1 MPTPNTGAPS
11 TEAEAATD
19 VAALRRSVT
28 AGAIGVFVHW
38 FDWAAYAYLAG
49 TVATVFFPAE
59 DRTTGLLAVFGVFAV
74 SFGIRP
80 IGAMVFGPLGDRIG
94 RKRTLSLVIFM
105 MSGATLTIGL
115 LPGYGTIGIAAPV
128 LLLVLRLIQGFA
140 AGGEFGSAASF
151 LAESAPRRRRGFGVS
166 WLEVGSL
173 LGFLAGSFVF
183 LLLSAGLDDSQLTS
197 WGWRIPFLVAA
208 PLGVIGFIIRS
219 KIEDT
224 PEYRSLEANDTVPRS
239 PVRELVRSEKRQLLQ
254 AAGLMTAMHVPFYMV
269 LTYLVTY
276 ETDHLGRS
284 ADSAAL
290 LTTVVSLL
298 GLVLVPMFGHLSD
311 RVGRKPVFVGATVAL
326 LVASVPAFLLM
337 RAGAAGTWIAGL
349 LLGVVLAAILGTY
362 AVWSAELFP
371 TRTRQSGLS
380 IAYNI
385 TAALFAGTVPYVM
398 TVLIS
403 ATGSTLLPGFYL
415 MVFAVVGLVAALSL
429 KETAGSSLLRPEDM
443 SDRVTESEKVSD
455 LAAGDEKVPGRAAGN
470 ESASGRAAGY
480 VSDRA
485 SSH

>member
-1 MPTPNTGAPS
+1 MPTHNTGATTP
-11 TEAEAATD
+11 EVEVATD
-19 VAALRRSVT
+19 VVALRTSVA

-49 TVATVFFPAE
+49 TVATVFFPS
-59 DRTTGLLAVFGVFAV
+59 DDSTTGLLAVFGVFAV

-105 MSGATLTIGL
+105 MSGATLAIGL
-115 LPGYGTIGIAAPV
+115 LPGYETIGIAAPV
-128 LLLVLRLIQGFA
+128 LLLVLRLVQGFA

-183 LLLSAGLDDSQLTS
+183 LLLSAGLDDDQLTS
-197 WGWRIPFLVAA
+197 WGWRIPFLIAA
-208 PLGVIGFIIRS
+208 PLGVIGFIIRN

-224 PEYRSLEANDTVPRS
+224 PEYRSLEANDAVPRS
-239 PVRELVRSEKRQLLQ
+239 PVRELLRSEKRRLLQ
-254 AAGLMTAMHVPFYMV
+254 AAGLMTAMHVPFYTV

-276 ETDHLGRS
+276 QTDALGQS

-290 LTTVVSLL
+290 LTTVISLL
-298 GLVLVPMFGHLSD
+298 GLVLVPVFGHLSD
-311 RVGRKPVFVGATVAL
+311 RVGRKPLFVGATAAL
-326 LVASVPAFLLM
+326 LVGSAPAFLLM
-337 RAGAAGTWIAGL
+337 RTGLAGTWIAGL
-349 LLGVVLAAILGTY
+349 LLGAVLAAILGTY
-362 AVWSAELFP
+362 AVWSAEIFP

-380 IAYNI
+380 ITYNI

-415 MVFAVVGLVAALSL
+415 MVFAAVGLVAALSL
-429 KETAGSSLLRPEDM
+429 QETVGSSLLRPEDVPDKA
-443 SDRVTESEKVSD
+443 SDPATEHS
-455 LAAGDEKVPGRAAGN
+455 LGAAT
-470 ESASGRAAGY
+470 
-480 VSDRA
+480 
-485 SSH
+485 

>member
-1 MPTPNTGAPS
+1 MRTCHSGART
-11 TEAEAATD
+11 TEVEVATH
-19 VAALRRSVT
+19 VMSLRRSVA
-28 AGAIGVFVHW
+28 AGAVGVFVHW

-59 DRTTGLLAVFGVFAV
+59 DSTTGLLAVFGVFAV

-80 IGAMVFGPLGDRIG
+80 IGALVFGSLGDRIG

-115 LPGYGTIGIAAPV
+115 LPGYASIGVAAPI
-128 LLLVLRLIQGFA
+128 LLVILRLLQGFA

-183 LLLSAGLDDSQLTS
+183 FLLSTTLDDSRLTS
-197 WGWRIPFLVAA
+197 WGWRLPFLIAA
-208 PLGVIGFIIRS
+208 PLGVIGFIIRN

-224 PEYRSLEANDTVPRS
+224 PEYRAMEANDTVPRS
-239 PVRELVRSEKRQLLQ
+239 PVRELLRSHKRHLLQ
-254 AAGLMTAMHVPFYMV
+254 AFGLMAAMHVPIYAV

-276 ETDHLGRS
+276 ETDHLGHS

-290 LTTVVSLL
+290 LSTVISLL
-298 GLVLVPMFGHLSD
+298 GLVLVPLFGLLSD
-311 RVGRKPVFVGATVAL
+311 RVGRKPVFVGATAAL
-326 LVASVPAFLLM
+326 LVVSTPAFLLM
-337 RAGAAGTWIAGL
+337 RAGTAGTWAAGL
-349 LLGVVLAAILGTY
+349 LLGTILAAILGTY
-362 AVWSAELFP
+362 AVWSAEVFP

-380 IAYNI
+380 ISYNL
-385 TAALFAGTVPYVM
+385 TAALFAGTVPYLM

-403 ATGSTLLPGFYL
+403 ATGSTLVPGPYL
-415 MVFAVVGLVAALSL
+415 MVFAAGGLIAALSL
-429 KETAGSSLLRPEDM
+429 RETVGSTLLRPEDI
-443 SDRVTESEKVSD
+443 SDVPSRVPSSD
-455 LAAGDEKVPGRAAGN
+455 AA
-470 ESASGRAAGY
+470 
-480 VSDRA
+480 
-485 SSH
+485 

>member
-1 MPTPNTGAPS
+1 MSTRNSSAPAANA
-11 TEAEAATD
+11 AEPAAD
-19 VAALRRSVT
+19 AAALRRSVA
-28 AGAIGVFVHW
+28 AGAVGVFVHW

-59 DRTTGLLAVFGVFAV
+59 DSTTGLLAVFGVFAV

-80 IGAMVFGPLGDRIG
+80 IGALVFGPLGDRIG

-115 LPGYGTIGIAAPV
+115 LPGYDAIGIAAPI
-128 LLLVLRLIQGFA
+128 LLVVLRLIQGFA

-183 LLLSAGLDDSQLTS
+183 LLLSAGLDEAQLTS
-197 WGWRIPFLVAA
+197 WGWRVPFLVAA
-208 PLGVIGFIIRS
+208 PLGVIGFVIRN

-224 PEYRSLEANDTVPRS
+224 PEYRALEAGGTVPSS
-239 PVRELVRSEKRQLLQ
+239 PARELLRSHKRELLQ
-254 AAGLMTAMHVPFYMV
+254 AAGLMAAMHVPFYAV

-276 ETDHLGRS
+276 ETDHLGHS

-290 LTTVVSLL
+290 LSTVISLL
-298 GLVLVPMFGHLSD
+298 GLVLVPLFGRLSD
-311 RVGRKPVFVGATVAL
+311 RVGRKPVFVAATAAL
-326 LVASVPAFLLM
+326 LVLSTPAFLLM
-337 RAGAAGTWIAGL
+337 RTGLAGTWAAGL
-349 LLGVVLAAILGTY
+349 LLGAILAAILGTY
-362 AVWSAELFP
+362 AVWSAEIFP

-380 IAYNI
+380 VAYNV
-385 TAALFAGTVPYVM
+385 TAALFAGTVPYLM

-403 ATGSTLLPGFYL
+403 ATGSTLVPGPYL
-415 MVFAVVGLVAALSL
+415 MVFAVGGLVAALSL
-429 KETAGSSLLRPEDM
+429 KETAGCALLRPEDIGE
-443 SDRVTESEKVSD
+443 DVREDV
-455 LAAGDEKVPGRAAGN
+455 RAAPA
-470 ESASGRAAGY
+470 E
-480 VSDRA
+480 RA
-485 SSH
+485 SA

>member
-1 MPTPNTGAPS
+1 MSTHNTGATTP
-11 TEAEAATD
+11 EAEVATD
-19 VAALRRSVT
+19 VVALRTSVA

-49 TVATVFFPAE
+49 TVATVFFPS
-59 DRTTGLLAVFGVFAV
+59 DDSTTGLLAVFGVFAV

-80 IGAMVFGPLGDRIG
+80 IGAMVFGPLGDKIG

-105 MSGATLTIGL
+105 MSGATLAIGL
-115 LPGYGTIGIAAPV
+115 LPGYDTIGIAAPL

-183 LLLSAGLDDSQLTS
+183 LLLSAGLDENQLTS
-197 WGWRIPFLVAA
+197 WGWRIPFLIAA
-208 PLGVIGFIIRS
+208 PLGIIGFIIRN

-239 PVRELVRSEKRQLLQ
+239 PVRELLRSEKRQLLQ
-254 AAGLMTAMHVPFYMV
+254 AAGLMTAMHVPFYTV

-276 ETDHLGRS
+276 QTDQLGQS

-290 LTTVVSLL
+290 LTTVISLL
-298 GLVLVPMFGHLSD
+298 GLVLVPVFGHLSD
-311 RVGRKPVFVGATVAL
+311 RVGRKPVFVGATAAL
-326 LVASVPAFLLM
+326 LVGSAPAFLLM
-337 RAGAAGTWIAGL
+337 RTGPAGTWIAGL

-362 AVWSAELFP
+362 AVWSAEIFP

-415 MVFAVVGLVAALSL
+415 MVFAAVGLVAALTL
-429 KETAGSSLLRPEDM
+429 RETVGSSLLRPEDM
-443 SDRVTESEKVSD
+443 SEDVTSDVTEDVTEDVIED
-455 LAAGDEKVPGRAAGN
+455 VPDHTLDTATPT
-470 ESASGRAAGY
+470 SA
-480 VSDRA
+480 
-485 SSH
+485 